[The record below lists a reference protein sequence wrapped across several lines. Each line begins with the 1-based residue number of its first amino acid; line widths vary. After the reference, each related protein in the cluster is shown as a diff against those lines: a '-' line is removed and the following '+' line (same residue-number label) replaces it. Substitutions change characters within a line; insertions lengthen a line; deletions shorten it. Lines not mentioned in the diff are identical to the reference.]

1 MALAKFSDWIVNEMG
16 ESLPS
21 TGTEQAGTE
30 QTGSEEQVKAQLSQ
44 FKSSFDRLLDQI
56 RKSPAINK
64 GVARTMLDEL
74 IAELSRK
81 TTGLTSK
88 EVIGMER
95 LGGAVHNART

>member
-1 MALAKFSDWIVNEMG
+1 MALAKFSDWLVNEMG
-16 ESLPS
+16 EPLPS
-21 TGTEQAGTE
+21 TGTE